1 MTRSMLISNIDD
13 HEVLQI
19 QMINEDLDQNISTF
33 QFEASVLQASNN
45 SQKLFVVDLVVTF
58 CRNHVLAIEDH

>member
-1 MTRSMLISNIDD
+1 MTRSMLTSNIDD